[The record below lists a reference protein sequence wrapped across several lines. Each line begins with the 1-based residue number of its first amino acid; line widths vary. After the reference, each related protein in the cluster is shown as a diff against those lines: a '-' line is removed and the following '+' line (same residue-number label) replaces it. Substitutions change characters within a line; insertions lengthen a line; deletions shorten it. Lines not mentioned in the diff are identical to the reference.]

1 MVLLQTQILKNMKE
15 TEETSN
21 KKFGCE
27 FCGRSFIRESTVLK
41 HICEYKH
48 RWLEKDRPSNRIGFQ
63 AWIQFYKKNSA
74 SKKNKT
80 YEEFIKSA
88 YYSAFIKFGLYCTE
102 VNVINVPRYA
112 DWLVK
117 NQIKIDT
124 WNTDANYTKFLI
136 EYLKTEDPL
145 DAIHRSIE
153 TCVILASDQK
163 ILSKD
168 VIRFGNKN
176 KICFQITKGK
186 ISPWMLYQSTSGQEF
201 LSQLDA
207 TQQKMIMDYINPEQW
222 AIKFKRSTDMV
233 EQVKEILLTAGY

>member
-1 MVLLQTQILKNMKE
+1 MKK
-15 TEETSN
+15 TEVTS
-21 KKFGCE
+21 KGSFGCE

-88 YYSAFIKFGLYCTE
+88 YYAAFIKFGMYC
-102 VNVINVPRYA
+102 VDANVINVSRYA

-124 WNTDANYTKFLI
+124 WNTDTNYTKFLV
-136 EYLKTEDPL
+136 EYLRVEDPL

-153 TCVILASDQK
+153 TCIELTIDQS

-168 VIRFGNKN
+168 VLRYANKN
-176 KICFQITKGK
+176 RVCFQITKGK
-186 ISPWMLYQSTSGQEF
+186 ISPWMLYHSESGLEF
-201 LSQLDA
+201 LASIDS

-222 AIKFKRSTDMV
+222 AIKFKRNSDSVT
-233 EQVKEILLTAGY
+233 QVKEILSTAGY

>member
-1 MVLLQTQILKNMKE
+1 MKK
-15 TEETSN
+15 TEATTN
-21 KKFGCE
+21 TKFGCE

-74 SKKNKT
+74 TKKNKT

-88 YYSAFIKFGLYCTE
+88 YYAAFVKFGLYC
-102 VNVINVPRYA
+102 VDANVVNVPRYA

-124 WNTDANYTKFLI
+124 WNADSNYTKFLI
-136 EYLKTEDPL
+136 DYLRIEDPL

-153 TCVILASDQK
+153 VCIELAKEENIMSNDMF
-163 ILSKD
+163 
-168 VIRFGNKN
+168 RFGNKN
-176 KICFQITKGK
+176 KICYQITKGK
-186 ISPWMLYQSTSGQEF
+186 ISPWMLYQSNSGVEF
-201 LSQLDA
+201 LSSIDS

-222 AIKFKRSTDMV
+222 AIKFKRNQDSV
-233 EQVKEILLTAGY
+233 NQVKEILSTAGY